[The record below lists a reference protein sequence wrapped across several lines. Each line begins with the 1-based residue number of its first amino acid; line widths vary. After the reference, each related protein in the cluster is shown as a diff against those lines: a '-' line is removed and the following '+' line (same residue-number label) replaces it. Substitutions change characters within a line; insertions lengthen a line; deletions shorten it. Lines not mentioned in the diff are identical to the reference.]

1 MRALALLLLLWTSH
15 AAAQTPPPAQADGGT
30 SPPAQ
35 GVLTKPPAI
44 VRQVEAAY
52 PPEALQQQLSG
63 TVQLQVDIS
72 ETGAVT
78 DVQVLEPAGHGFD
91 EAAVA
96 AVRQFQFSPAEVDGV
111 PAPVRITY
119 AYQFVWREV
128 PPAEA
133 PASSS
138 AKQEGPV
145 NLSGQVFE
153 RGTRRTLANV
163 EVGLP
168 GLERSTSTDAE
179 GRFAFRDVP
188 VGEVEVV
195 AVSSAHQRF
204 TTKET
209 VSAGQETR
217 AKYYLQRRY
226 FSPYE
231 TVVRS
236 EREKKE
242 VTQTSLQVA
251 EVQRVPGT
259 QGDTLKVVQNL
270 PGVARPAFNGGAL
283 VIRGTSPEDSGVFL
297 DGQRIPL
304 LYHFGGLTSVYNS
317 ELLETVDYLP
327 GTFSSYYG
335 AAIGGI
341 IDVKSRAPKSDRFH
355 GTAGVNLLESNLVLE
370 GPLSDTLSV
379 AVAGRRSYIDVV
391 LAALPESV
399 KGDSLTAAPRYY
411 DAQLQVDFH
420 PKSRHS
426 LNLQGLIS
434 NDRLGLVFKRPAEQD
449 PSVQGNLDI
458 RTGFKQ
464 LRLRH
469 EYKGER
475 LHLDTIGLVGTTLL
489 RFDIGATRGLLIDA
503 TETNLRSSADYT
515 LGERAVLA
523 AGIDV
528 RNTRAHVKAAI
539 QMGPREG
546 EPFRPTVTEEILT
559 TDAIYNQ
566 YFPAAWTEL
575 RLKPLER
582 LLLVP
587 GFRFEAY
594 RFTDQQHVD
603 YTYNPRLAARYG
615 LTDTVTLKGGVGL
628 YFSPPQQ
635 GDPTEVFGNPE
646 LRSKRSA
653 QLSLG
658 SEWRP
663 AEAWFVSGEVF
674 YNRLTRMIVSTDA
687 TVERDG
693 QQVPLNLDNGGVG
706 RVYGAEVFVRRQ
718 LTERF
723 FGWLA
728 YTLSRSERRDQPDA
742 SYRLFDNDQTHVLTL
757 IASYKLPRGWE
768 LGGRFRFS
776 SGNLNTPVV
785 GARRDDLSDVF
796 IPIFGAV
803 NSERVPNFH
812 QLDVRV
818 DKNFIHDTWT
828 LDLYVDVTNAYNRAS
843 VEGVTYN
850 YNYTQRA
857 YFKGLPL
864 LPVFGAKATF

>member
-1 MRALALLLLLWTSH
+1 MRALALLLLLWTPL
-15 AAAQTPPPAQADGGT
+15 AVAQTPPPDAGT
-30 SPPAQ
+30 PAPQ
-35 GVLTKPPAI
+35 GVLTRPPAI

-78 DVQVLEPAGHGFD
+78 DVQVLAPAGHGFD

-96 AVRQFQFSPAEVDGV
+96 AVRQFEFSPAEVDGV

-128 PPAEA
+128 PAAEA
-133 PASSS
+133 PASAS

-153 RGTRRTLANV
+153 RGTRRALANA
-163 EVGLP
+163 EVALP
-168 GLERSTSTDAE
+168 ALERSTTTDAE

-188 VGEVEVV
+188 LGEVEVV
-195 AVSSAHQRF
+195 VVSSAHQRF
-204 TTKET
+204 STKET
-209 VSAGQETR
+209 VSQGQETQ
-217 AKYYLQRRY
+217 AKYYVQRRY

-242 VTQTSLQVA
+242 VTQTTLQVA
-251 EVQRVPGT
+251 EVQRIPGT

-317 ELLETVDYLP
+317 ELLETVEYLP
-327 GTFSSYYG
+327 GSFSSYYG
-335 AAIGGI
+335 AAIGGV
-341 IDVKSRAPKSDRFH
+341 IDVKSRAPKTDRFH
-355 GTAGVNLLESNLVLE
+355 GTAQVNLLETNVVLE
-370 GPLSDTLSV
+370 GPLSDTLSL

-391 LAALPESV
+391 LALVPESV
-399 KGDSLTAAPRYY
+399 KGDALTAAPRYY
-411 DAQLQVDFH
+411 DAQLQLDWH

-426 LNLQGLIS
+426 LNLQGLVS
-434 NDRLGLVFKRPAEQD
+434 NDRLGLLLERPAEQD
-449 PSVQGNLDI
+449 PSVQGNLDV
-458 RTGFKQ
+458 RSGFTQ
-464 LRLRH
+464 ARLRH
-469 EYKGER
+469 QYKGEQLR
-475 LHLDTIGLVGTTLL
+475 LDTIGLVGTTLL
-489 RFDIGATRGLLIDA
+489 KFDIGATRGINIDA
-503 TETNLRSSADYT
+503 LETNLRSTAEYAF
-515 LGERAVLA
+515 GERVTWA
-523 AGIDV
+523 AGLDL

-539 QMGPREG
+539 QQGPREG
-546 EPFRPTVTEEILT
+546 EPFGPVVAEEILT
-559 TDAIYNQ
+559 TDADYTQ
-566 YFPAAWTEL
+566 FFPAAWTEL
-575 RLKPLER
+575 RLKPFER

-587 GFRFEAY
+587 GFRFESY
-594 RFTDQQHVD
+594 VFTDQVQTD

-615 LTDTVTLKGGVGL
+615 LTDAVTLKGGVGL

-635 GDPTEVFGNPE
+635 GDPTDTFGNPE
-646 LRSKRSA
+646 LRAKRSV
-653 QLSLG
+653 QYSLG
-658 SEWRP
+658 SEWKP
-663 AEAWFVSGEVF
+663 TQEWFVSGELF
-674 YNRLTRMIVSTDA
+674 YNDLSRMIVSSDA
-687 TVERDG
+687 TVERNG
-693 QQVPLNLDNGGVG
+693 EQVPERLSNGGVG
-706 RVYGAEVFVRRQ
+706 RIYGAELFIRRQ

-728 YTLSRSERRDQPDA
+728 YTLSKSERRDQPDA
-742 SYRLFDNDQTHVLTL
+742 AYRLFDNDQTHVLTL
-757 IASYKLPRGWE
+757 IGSYRLPRGWE
-768 LGGRFRFS
+768 VGGRFRFS

-785 GARRDDLSDVF
+785 GARRDDLTDVF
-796 IPIFGAV
+796 IPLFGRV

-812 QLDVRV
+812 QLDIRV
-818 DKNFIHDTWT
+818 DKNFVHDTWT
-828 LDLYVDVTNAYNRAS
+828 LDLYVDLTNAYNRAS

-850 YNYTQRA
+850 YNYSQRA

-864 LPVFGAKATF
+864 LPILGAKATF

>member
-1 MRALALLLLLWTSH
+1 MRALALLLLLWTH
-15 AAAQTPPPAQADGGT
+15 AALAQTPPDAGTPPPA
-30 SPPAQ
+30 AQ

-44 VRQVEAAY
+44 VRQVEAVY

-78 DVQVLEPAGHGFD
+78 DVQVLESAGHGFD

-96 AVRQFQFSPAEVDGV
+96 AVRQFEFSPAEVDGA

-133 PASSS
+133 PGSES

-145 NLSGQVFE
+145 NLSGQVLE
-153 RGTRRTLANV
+153 RGTRKKLANV
-163 EVGLP
+163 EVALP
-168 GLERSTSTDAE
+168 ALERTTSTDAE

-195 AVSSAHQRF
+195 VVSSAHQRF
-204 TTKET
+204 TTKES
-209 VSAGQETR
+209 VSEGRETQAR
-217 AKYYLQRRY
+217 YYLQRRY

-242 VTQTSLQVA
+242 VTQTTLQVA
-251 EVQRVPGT
+251 EVQRIPGT

-317 ELLETVDYLP
+317 ELLETVEYLP
-327 GTFSSYYG
+327 GSFSSYYG
-335 AAIGGI
+335 AAIGGV
-341 IDVKSRAPKSDRFH
+341 IDVKSRTPKTDRFH
-355 GTAGVNLLESNLVLE
+355 GTAQVNLLESNLVLE
-370 GPLSDTLSV
+370 GPLTETLSL
-379 AVAGRRSYIDVV
+379 AVAGRRSYIDLV
-391 LAALPESV
+391 LGVLPESV
-399 KGDSLTAAPRYY
+399 IGDSLTAAPQYY
-411 DAQLQVDFH
+411 DMQLQLDWH
-420 PKSRHS
+420 PRSSRHS
-426 LNLQGLIS
+426 LNFQALTS
-434 NDRLGLVFKRPAEQD
+434 RDKLGLLLERPAEQD
-449 PSVQGNLDI
+449 PSVQGNLDV
-458 RTGFKQ
+458 RTGFSQ

-469 EYKGER
+469 QYKGER
-475 LHLDTIGLVGTTLL
+475 LRLDTIGLLGNTKLK
-489 RFDIGATRGLLIDA
+489 FQIGAARGLSIDGVDS
-503 TETNLRSSADYT
+503 NVRSTAEYT
-515 LGERAVLA
+515 LGERVTLA
-523 AGIDV
+523 GGVDV
-528 RNTRAHVKAAI
+528 SRVTADVKANV
-539 QMGPREG
+539 QQPPREG
-546 EPFRPTVTEEILT
+546 EPMGPGVADEIIS
-559 TDAIYNQ
+559 TDSTYIQ
-566 YFPAAWTEL
+566 YFPAAWAEL

-587 GFRFEAY
+587 GFRFESY
-594 RFTDQQHVD
+594 VFTDQVEND

-615 LTDTVTLKGGVGL
+615 LTDSVTLKGGVGL
-628 YFSPPQQ
+628 YFSPPTQA
-635 GDPTEVFGNPE
+635 DPTRAFGNPE
-646 LRSKRSA
+646 LRAKRSV
-653 QLSLG
+653 QYSLG

-663 AEAWFVSGEVF
+663 AQEWFVSGELF
-674 YNRLTRMIVSTDA
+674 YNDLSRMIVSSDA

-693 QQVPLNLDNGGVG
+693 EQVPERLSNGGVG
-706 RVYGAEVFVRRQ
+706 RVYGAELFIRRQ

-728 YTLSRSERRDQPDA
+728 YTLSKSERRDQPGQD
-742 SYRLFDNDQTHVLTL
+742 YRLFDNDQTHVLTL

-776 SGNLNTPVV
+776 SGNLSTPVV
-785 GARRDDLSDVF
+785 GARRDDLTDVF
-796 IPIFGAV
+796 IPLFGAT

-812 QLDVRV
+812 QLDIRV
-818 DKNFIHDTWT
+818 DKNFVYEAWT
-828 LDLYVDVTNAYNRAS
+828 LNVYVDVTNAYNRAS
-843 VEGVTYN
+843 IEGVTYN
-850 YNYTQRA
+850 YNYSQRA
-857 YFKGLPL
+857 FFKGLPL
-864 LPVFGAKATF
+864 LPILGAKATF